1 MKYNNFSYYTSKFF
15 QSYLPGSRN
24 VSGNTILSYRDTFKI
39 LLTFMRD
46 CKSTD
51 PDKVSFKDLDHT
63 TIEEFLA
70 YLEDDLHCSA
80 STRNQRLAALKSF
93 FRFVQVER
101 PDLLA
106 ECQAILTIKNKK
118 SPKPVIDYLTGEETE
133 LLFQQPDTTTQKGRR
148 DLALLTLMY
157 DSAARVQE
165 ICDLKVSCISLK
177 APAVIRLY
185 GKGRKTRTV
194 PLDAPCVEIVRKY
207 MEENHLNR
215 SEMTNTPLFFNSRR
229 EKLSRSGVGYILTKY
244 VEQANENGGHISEK
258 ITPHCL
264 RHSKAMHM
272 VEAGINLIYIRDF
285 LGHESIETTQVYAK
299 ANPEARRKAIEKMDS
314 RIASASMPDWN
325 ENPDI
330 MSFLHSLR

>member
-229 EKLSRSGVGYILTKY
+229 EKLSRSGIGYILTKY

-299 ANPEARRKAIEKMDS
+299 ANPEARRKAIEKMES
-314 RIASASMPDWN
+314 RTASASMPDWN

-330 MSFLHSLR
+330 ISFLHSLR

>member
-51 PDKVSFKDLDHT
+51 PDKVSFKDLDRT

-148 DLALLTLMY
+148 DLALLALMY

-244 VEQANENGGHISEK
+244 VKQANENGGHISEK

-299 ANPEARRKAIEKMDS
+299 ANPEARRKAIEKMES
-314 RIASASMPDWN
+314 RTASASMPDWN

>member
-1 MKYNNFSYYTSKFF
+1 MKSNDFSYYTSRFF
-15 QSYLPGSRN
+15 QSYLPGTRN

-46 CKSTD
+46 CKSKT

-63 TIEEFLA
+63 TIEEFLT
-70 YLEDDLHCSA
+70 YLENDLQCSA

-106 ECQAILTIKNKK
+106 ECQSILTIKNKK
-118 SPKPVIDYLTGEETE
+118 SPKPVIDYLSGEETE
-133 LLFQQPDTTTQKGRR
+133 LLFKQPDTTTPKGRR

-165 ICDLKVSCISLK
+165 ICDLKINSVSLTV
-177 APAVIRLY
+177 PAVIRLY
-185 GKGRKTRTV
+185 GKGRKTRNV
-194 PLDAPCVEIVRKY
+194 PLDAPCVEILRKY
-207 MEENHLNR
+207 MKENRLQH
-215 SEMTNTPLFFNSRR
+215 SEMSNTPLFFNSRR
-229 EKLSRSGVGYILTKY
+229 EKLSRSGVGYILSKY
-244 VEQANENGGHISEK
+244 VEKANENGGHISEK
-258 ITPHCL
+258 ISPHCL

-299 ANPEARRKAIEKMDS
+299 ANPEIRRKAIEKMES
-314 RIASASMPDWN
+314 KTASLSMSDWN

>member
-229 EKLSRSGVGYILTKY
+229 EKLSRSGV
-244 VEQANENGGHISEK
+244 AAAGGKPLPLHGECPRQREPGGS
-258 ITPHCL
+258 
-264 RHSKAMHM
+264 
-272 VEAGINLIYIRDF
+272 EAG
-285 LGHESIETTQVYAK
+285 Q
-299 ANPEARRKAIEKMDS
+299 
-314 RIASASMPDWN
+314 
-325 ENPDI
+325 
-330 MSFLHSLR
+330 

>member
-133 LLFQQPDTTTQKGRR
+133 LLFQQPDTTTQQGRR

-177 APAVIRLY
+177 APAVIRLC

-299 ANPEARRKAIEKMDS
+299 ANPEARRKAIEKMES
-314 RIASASMPDWN
+314 RTASASMPDWN

>member
-51 PDKVSFKDLDHT
+51 PDKVSFKDLDRT

-148 DLALLTLMY
+148 DLALLALMY

-299 ANPEARRKAIEKMDS
+299 ANPEARRKAIEKMES
-314 RIASASMPDWN
+314 RTASASMPDWN

>member
-133 LLFQQPDTTTQKGRR
+133 LLFQQPDTTTQQGRR

-244 VEQANENGGHISEK
+244 VEQVNENGGHISEK

-299 ANPEARRKAIEKMDS
+299 ANPEARRKAIEKMES
-314 RIASASMPDWN
+314 RTASASMPDWN

>member
-1 MKYNNFSYYTSKFF
+1 MKSNDFSYYTSRFF
-15 QSYLPGSRN
+15 QSYLPGTRN

-46 CKSTD
+46 CKSKT

-63 TIEEFLA
+63 TIEEFLT
-70 YLEDDLHCSA
+70 YLENDLQCSA

-93 FRFVQVER
+93 FRFVQIER
-101 PDLLA
+101 PDLLS
-106 ECQAILTIKNKK
+106 ECQSILTIKNKK
-118 SPKPVIDYLTGEETE
+118 SPKPVMDYLSGQETE
-133 LLFQQPDTTTQKGRR
+133 LLFKQPDTTTPKGRR

-165 ICDLKVSCISLK
+165 ICDLKINSVSLTV
-177 APAVIRLY
+177 PAVIRLY
-185 GKGRKTRTV
+185 GKGRKTRNV
-194 PLDAPCVEIVRKY
+194 PLDAPCVEILRKY
-207 MEENHLNR
+207 MKENRLQH
-215 SEMTNTPLFFNSRR
+215 SEMSNTPLFFNSRK
-229 EKLSRSGVGYILTKY
+229 EKLSRSGVGYILSKY
-244 VEQANENGGHISEK
+244 VEKANENGGHISEK
-258 ITPHCL
+258 ISPHCL

-299 ANPEARRKAIEKMDS
+299 ANPEIRRKAIEKMES
-314 RIASASMPDWN
+314 KTASLSMSDWN

>member
-194 PLDAPCVEIVRKY
+194 PLDAPCVEIMRKY

-229 EKLSRSGVGYILTKY
+229 EKLSRSGVGYILSKY
-244 VEQANENGGHISEK
+244 VEQADENGGHISEK

>member
-177 APAVIRLY
+177 APAVIRLC

-229 EKLSRSGVGYILTKY
+229 EKLSRRGVGYILTKY

-299 ANPEARRKAIEKMDS
+299 ANPEARRKAIEKMES
-314 RIASASMPDWN
+314 RTASASMPDWN

>member
-1 MKYNNFSYYTSKFF
+1 MKSNDFSYYTSRFF
-15 QSYLPGSRN
+15 QSYLPGTRN

-46 CKSTD
+46 CKSKT

-63 TIEEFLA
+63 TIEEFLT
-70 YLEDDLHCSA
+70 YLENDLQCSA

-106 ECQAILTIKNKK
+106 ECQSILTIKNKK
-118 SPKPVIDYLTGEETE
+118 SPKPVIDYLSGEETE
-133 LLFQQPDTTTQKGRR
+133 LLFKQPDTTTPKGRR

-165 ICDLKVSCISLK
+165 ICDLKINSVSLTV
-177 APAVIRLY
+177 PAVIRLY
-185 GKGRKTRTV
+185 GKGRKTRNV
-194 PLDAPCVEIVRKY
+194 PLDAPCVEILRKY
-207 MEENHLNR
+207 MKENRLQH
-215 SEMTNTPLFFNSRR
+215 SEMSNTPLFFNSRK
-229 EKLSRSGVGYILTKY
+229 EKLSRSGVGYILSKY
-244 VEQANENGGHISEK
+244 VEKANENGGHISEK
-258 ITPHCL
+258 ISPHCL

-299 ANPEARRKAIEKMDS
+299 ANPEIRRKAIERMESKT
-314 RIASASMPDWN
+314 ASLSMSDWN

>member
-1 MKYNNFSYYTSKFF
+1 MKSNDFSYYTSRFF
-15 QSYLPGSRN
+15 QSYLPGTRN
-24 VSGNTILSYRDTFKI
+24 VSRNTILSYRDTFKI

-46 CKSTD
+46 CKSKT

-63 TIEEFLA
+63 TIEEFLT
-70 YLEDDLHCSA
+70 YLENDLQCSA

-106 ECQAILTIKNKK
+106 ECQSILTIKNKK
-118 SPKPVIDYLTGEETE
+118 SPKPVMDYLSGQETE
-133 LLFQQPDTTTQKGRR
+133 LLFKHPDTTTPKGRR

-165 ICDLKVSCISLK
+165 ICDLKINSVSLTV
-177 APAVIRLY
+177 PAVIRLY
-185 GKGRKTRTV
+185 GKGRKTRNV
-194 PLDAPCVEIVRKY
+194 PLDAPCVEILRKY
-207 MEENHLNR
+207 MKENRLQH
-215 SEMTNTPLFFNSRR
+215 SEMSNTPLFFNSRK
-229 EKLSRSGVGYILTKY
+229 EKLSRSGVGYILSKY
-244 VEQANENGGHISEK
+244 VEKANENGGHISEK
-258 ITPHCL
+258 ISPHCL

-299 ANPEARRKAIEKMDS
+299 ANPEIRRKAIEKMES
-314 RIASASMPDWN
+314 KTASLSMSDWN

>member
-299 ANPEARRKAIEKMDS
+299 ATPEARRKAIEKMES
-314 RIASASMPDWN
+314 RTASASMPDWN
-325 ENPDI
+325 GSPDI

>member
-1 MKYNNFSYYTSKFF
+1 MKSNDFSYYTSRFF
-15 QSYLPGSRN
+15 QSYLPGTRN

-46 CKSTD
+46 CKSKT

-63 TIEEFLA
+63 TIEEFLT
-70 YLEDDLHCSA
+70 YLENDLQCSA

-106 ECQAILTIKNKK
+106 ECQSILTIKNKK
-118 SPKPVIDYLTGEETE
+118 SPKPVIDYLSGEETE
-133 LLFQQPDTTTQKGRR
+133 LLFKQPDTTTPKGRR
-148 DLALLTLMY
+148 NLALLTLMY

-165 ICDLKVSCISLK
+165 ICDLKINSVSLTV
-177 APAVIRLY
+177 PAVIRLY
-185 GKGRKTRTV
+185 GKGRKTRNV
-194 PLDAPCVEIVRKY
+194 PLDAPCVEILRKY
-207 MEENHLNR
+207 MKENRLQH
-215 SEMTNTPLFFNSRR
+215 SEMSNTPLFFNSRK
-229 EKLSRSGVGYILTKY
+229 EKLSRSGVGYILSKY
-244 VEQANENGGHISEK
+244 VEKANENGGHISEK
-258 ITPHCL
+258 ISPHCL

-299 ANPEARRKAIEKMDS
+299 ANPEIRRKAIEKMES
-314 RIASASMPDWN
+314 KTASLSMSDWN

>member
-51 PDKVSFKDLDHT
+51 PDKVSFKDLYHT

-215 SEMTNTPLFFNSRR
+215 SEMANTPLFFNSRR

-299 ANPEARRKAIEKMDS
+299 ANPEARRKAIEKMES
-314 RIASASMPDWN
+314 RTASASMPDWN

>member
-1 MKYNNFSYYTSKFF
+1 MKSNDFSYYTSRFF
-15 QSYLPGSRN
+15 QSYLPGIRN

-46 CKSTD
+46 YKSKD

-70 YLEDDLHCSA
+70 HLENDLQCSA

-93 FRFVQVER
+93 FRFVQIER
-101 PDLLA
+101 PDLLS
-106 ECQAILTIKNKK
+106 ECQSILTIKNKK
-118 SPKPVIDYLTGEETE
+118 SPKPVMDYLSGQETE
-133 LLFQQPDTTTQKGRR
+133 LLFKQPDTTTPKGRR

-165 ICDLKVSCISLK
+165 ICDLKINSVSLTV
-177 APAVIRLY
+177 PAVIRLY
-185 GKGRKTRTV
+185 GKGRKTRDV
-194 PLDAPCVEIVRKY
+194 PLDTPCVEILRKY
-207 MEENHLNR
+207 MKENRLQH
-215 SEMTNTPLFFNSRR
+215 SEMSNTPLFFNSRR
-229 EKLSRSGVGYILTKY
+229 EKLSRSGVGYILSKY
-244 VEQANENGGHISEK
+244 VEKANENGGHISEK
-258 ITPHCL
+258 ISPHCL

-299 ANPEARRKAIEKMDS
+299 ANPEIRRKAIEKMES
-314 RIASASMPDWN
+314 KTASISISDWN

>member
-1 MKYNNFSYYTSKFF
+1 MKYSNFSYYTSKFF

-299 ANPEARRKAIEKMDS
+299 ANPEARRKAIEKMES
-314 RIASASMPDWN
+314 RTASASMPDWN